1 MNAQSIIDNLH
12 NGNLTEALAEAESI
26 PANRLINQAEQYGY
40 SYNQALLMSCYLKK
54 VISFEDYCD
63 SFNNTKK

>member
-1 MNAQSIIDNLH
+1 MNAQSIIDNLL
-12 NGNLTEALAEAESI
+12 NGNLSEAIAEAESI
-26 PANRLINQAEQYGY
+26 PAIRLIEQAEQCGY

-63 SFNNTKK
+63 SLNNTK